1 MTEKQLLQNRI
12 DVINYITSLSSY
24 MFDIIPASKFDRIRR
39 SIDEFITYE
48 DYGRIIPYLEENE
61 SLFFPEY
68 IKEYN
73 NLYDRLKQFFILLD
87 KNSKYHTITSK
98 DIIIHI
104 EEPSYI
110 NLVPLKLDEVD
121 DQEYIIFL
129 DSHIADERF
138 CLTSGSKYEFYHF
151 KSDMLDLNASSDKT
165 DYSLNQTPI
174 VGYVKITFEEKD
186 DIIIPR
192 IKIHADKDR
201 TYNKDITITYAPKF
215 SSMRA

>member
-1 MTEKQLLQNRI
+1 MTEKQLLKSRI
-12 DVINYITSLSSY
+12 DTIDYINSLSSY
-24 MFDIIPASKFDRIRR
+24 IFDIIPASKFDKMRQN
-39 SIDEFITYE
+39 IDKFITYE

-73 NLYDRLKQFFILLD
+73 NLYDKLKQFFTLLD
-87 KNSKYHTITSK
+87 KNNKYRTITTK
-98 DIIIHI
+98 DIIIPI

-121 DQEYIIFL
+121 DQEYLIFL
-129 DSHIADERF
+129 DSHIIDERF
-138 CLTSGSKYEFYHF
+138 CLTSGSKYEFYYF
-151 KSDMLDLNASSDKT
+151 KSDMLDLNTSSNKT

-192 IKIHADKDR
+192 IKIHADKD
-201 TYNKDITITYAPKF
+201 IIITYAPKF
-215 SSMRA
+215 STMRA